1 MVRILG
7 AGRKQRNPG
16 LLSTVRIRTTKE
28 VPVGKKGGV
37 DKAMINEILARLPP
51 EAFAQLENL
60 MFKAETPE
68 DLVAFLSIG
77 PCPKCG
83 NELTM
88 DGDDADG
95 EEGIGDP
102 TIGVCPD
109 CGHRWCLECKQPLE
123 SWPCPH
129 WEAWDTF
136 CKKKGIFKGED
147 GCREEGYE
155 AAFHDWLQKY
165 MASIATS
172 EKTTMTA
179 VLYRLLMSEIN
190 RRGR

>member
-1 MVRILG
+1 
-7 AGRKQRNPG
+7 
-16 LLSTVRIRTTKE
+16 
-28 VPVGKKGGV
+28 VGKQGGV
-37 DKAMINEILARLPP
+37 DKAMINEILAQMPP
-51 EAFAQLENL
+51 EAFAELENL

-95 EEGIGDP
+95 EEGIGDA

-109 CGHRWCLECKQPLE
+109 CGHRWCLECKQPLQT
-123 SWPCPH
+123 WPCPH
-129 WEAWDTF
+129 WEAWDKF
-136 CKKKGIFKGED
+136 CKKKGIFKGEE
-147 GCREEGYE
+147 GCREPGYE
-155 AAFHDWLQKY
+155 AAFQDWLQKY

-172 EKTTMTA
+172 EKTTMNA
-179 VLYRLLMSEIN
+179 VLFRLLMSEIN